1 MNDQTP
7 GQRSSLSLKQHRW
20 LARQVPAWVDQRIIA
35 PQQGVAILGQYEDE
49 ATLLGRRAT
58 RAFIALCAL
67 AVLMFAVGVILL
79 SGHNWDLMT
88 RPLKVALIFS
98 MVAVTFIASVTAY
111 GRGRET
117 VGEVL
122 ALLGTLLFGAAI
134 WLLAQVYHLDAHY
147 PAAML
152 WWGLGTLAT
161 AWLVGSRLCGIS
173 AVVLLTVWTGMEMFD
188 FDRANYL
195 FLPLI
200 GAAGLLAYRLRSALV
215 LGLVVFALLFYLVSV
230 GEGAWNLDERVFYLL
245 ALAGGAY
252 FGAGLLTGEETRM
265 GRMWQI
271 GGVLA
276 LLIALIP
283 PSFEEFH
290 LSSHAWRRYDP
301 AVLLVAIAAGV
312 LLAVMLAGFAR
323 RGRAAWRSDWPVVAA
338 ALLGFA
344 GLVAGVLAM
353 RGVDFAV
360 RGSEALAYR
369 QSWAMAFNLAM
380 LLTAVWL
387 IVRGVRMDR
396 GLSFFAGVIYLLV
409 LVLMRWMD
417 LISDMVSSAILFFLA
432 GAVLLTTAY
441 FWRKRQRRG
450 LTAAGNES
458 ANGEV
463 HHA

>member
-1 MNDQTP
+1 MYNQTP
-7 GQRSSLSLKQHRW
+7 RARSALSLRQRRW
-20 LARQVPAWVDQRIIA
+20 LTRQVPVWIDQRIIQ
-35 PQQGVAILGQYEDE
+35 PDQGVAILGQYEDE

-88 RPLKVALIFS
+88 RPMKVALIFS
-98 MVAVTFIASVTAY
+98 MVALTFIASATAY

-117 VGEVL
+117 IGEVL

-152 WWGLGTLAT
+152 WWGLGTLVT
-161 AWLVGSRLCGIS
+161 AWLVGSRLCAMS

-195 FLPLI
+195 FLPLM
-200 GAAGLLAYRLRSALV
+200 GAGGLLAYRLRSALV
-215 LGLVVFALLFYLVSV
+215 LLLVAFALLFYLVSV
-230 GEGAWNLDERVFYLL
+230 GACAWKLDGYVLHML

-252 FGAGLLTGEETRM
+252 FGAGLLTGEHTRM
-265 GRMWQI
+265 GRAWQI

-283 PSFEEFH
+283 PSFEEFRH
-290 LSSHAWRRYDP
+290 AFDAWRRHGP
-301 AVLLVAIAAGV
+301 AMTPTLIAAGV

-323 RGRAAWRSDWPVVAA
+323 QGRATWRADWPVVAA
-338 ALLGFA
+338 ALLSFA
-344 GLVAGVLAM
+344 GLLAAVFSLHGPDYAGRWMDVL
-353 RGVDFAV
+353 V
-360 RGSEALAYR
+360 YR

-380 LLTAVWL
+380 LLTALWL

-396 GLSFFAGVIYLLV
+396 SLSFFAGVIYLMV
-409 LVLMRWMD
+409 LVLLRWID
-417 LISDMVSSAILFFLA
+417 LIGDMISSAILFFLA
-432 GAVLLTTAY
+432 GAVLLGTAY
-441 FWRKRQRRG
+441 FWRKRQRQQ
-450 LTAAGNES
+450 LAATGGRV
-458 ANGEV
+458 ADTEV
-463 HHA
+463 DHA